1 MARKQVV
8 VCDVCEAVGKPTTR
22 YRITREG
29 QRFEVDLCVDHAK
42 RIEALLSGKA
52 SARATPARFEDT
64 FATFEEI
71 EARKRQR
78 QSESA

>member
-1 MARKQVV
+1 M
-8 VCDVCEAVGKPTTR
+8 
-22 YRITREG
+22 
-29 QRFEVDLCVDHAK
+29 DHAK